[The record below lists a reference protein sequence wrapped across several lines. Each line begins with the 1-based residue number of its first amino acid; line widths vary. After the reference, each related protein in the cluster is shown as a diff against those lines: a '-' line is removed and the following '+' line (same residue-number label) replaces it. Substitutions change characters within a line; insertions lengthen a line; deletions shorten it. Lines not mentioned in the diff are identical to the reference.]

1 MEENEIEYLE
11 KVEMEEVTE
20 NGIVEMPVFTTLE
33 DFTDSLK
40 AFEWVYKFHSNRLTE
55 AQMLEKMTVQAKL
68 VGIKNFKT
76 LYKNYK
82 ENASDT
88 YSYGVN
94 YSNFEEQPM
103 ELVTGNWTA
112 ENDGIYRTVNGYEEL
127 ACCHPIMPVER
138 LINIDTGLEK
148 LKLLYCK
155 GRRWREV
162 IVEKK
167 VLASSTKI
175 VDLADYGIAVTSEN
189 AKPLIRFLS
198 EVENLNY
205 EVIPEKK
212 SFSRLGFFE
221 DEGFIP
227 YVDNLVFDGDLNYKT
242 IFNSITECGS
252 REKWIEE
259 IKEMRRFSETAK
271 IIIAAS
277 FASPLIKICNAQVFF
292 THLWSSAS
300 GTGKTVALMAA
311 ASVWANPELGKYI
324 QSFNSTQVGQERL
337 SAFLNQL
344 PMMIDELQL
353 NNGKGFNVYQLSEGV
368 GRSRGNKYGGIDTTP
383 VWANS
388 ILTTGET
395 PILSGA
401 TGAGAVNRVL
411 DIECKST
418 EKVVEDGQK
427 TTAVIKNN
435 YGFAGREFVEM
446 LYSSPTITQLVRD
459 YFAKVYKEVCNNDT
473 TEKQAMAAALLVTAD
488 KFATDWIFGDGNYLS
503 VEEISKH
510 LATKAEVS
518 LGERGYKYMCD
529 WVSINANRFIRVKN
543 AYGETDDENKDTGDI
558 YGVLD
563 VDKAYIISSAFRKA
577 AEDAGY
583 NSSALLSY
591 LKEHGLIET
600 RGRRM
605 TKGKRIKGTLT
616 ECVYLTLPA
625 DSEDDEELNSLDDLD
640 F

>member
-1 MEENEIEYLE
+1 MNKENTEENGVDI
-11 KVEMEEVTE
+11 
-20 NGIVEMPVFTTLE
+20 MPVLTELE
-33 DFTDSLK
+33 DFTDSLT
-40 AFEWVYKFHSNRLTE
+40 AYEWVYSFHGNKLTE
-55 AQMLEKMTVQAKL
+55 ARMLEKMAAQAKMA
-68 VGIKNFKT
+68 GIKNFKT
-76 LYKNYK
+76 LYK
-82 ENASDT
+82 
-88 YSYGVN
+88 SYLSEVSGSYDYAAN
-94 YSNFEEQPM
+94 YSDFENQPM
-103 ELVTGNWTA
+103 ELATGTWEAN
-112 ENDGIYRTVNGYEEL
+112 NNGVYRTVNGFEEL

-148 LKLLYCK
+148 LNIIYSK
-155 GRRWREV
+155 GKRWRNV
-162 IVEKK
+162 VVEKK
-167 VLASSTKI
+167 VLASASKI

-189 AKPLIRFLS
+189 AKPLIRYLS
-198 EVENLNY
+198 EIENLNY

-212 SFSRLGFFE
+212 SFSRLGYFP
-221 DEGFIP
+221 DEGFVP
-227 YVDNLVFDGDLNYKT
+227 YVNDLVFDGDLNYKT
-242 IFNSITECGS
+242 IFGSITSKGC
-252 REKWIEE
+252 REMWLEE
-259 IKEMRRFSETAK
+259 IRAVRKYSETAK

-311 ASVWANPELGKYI
+311 ASVWANPDLGKYI

-337 SAFLNQL
+337 AAFLNQL

-395 PILSGA
+395 PILSGS

-411 DIECKST
+411 DIECRSN
-418 EKVVEDGQK
+418 EKVIEDGQK

-446 LYSSPTITQLVRD
+446 LYSSETTTELVKD
-459 YFAKVYKEVCNNDT
+459 YFSIAYKELCCNDT

-488 KFATDWIFGDGNYLS
+488 KFATDWIFKDGNYLT
-503 VEEISKH
+503 VKEISKH

-529 WVSINANRFIRVKN
+529 WVSINANRFIRVKT
-543 AYGETDDENKDTGDI
+543 AYGEEDNSKETGDI

-563 VDKAYIISSAFRKA
+563 VDKAYIISSAFRRA

-591 LKEHGLIET
+591 LKEHKLIET
-600 RGRRM
+600 RGRAM

-616 ECVYLTLPA
+616 ECVFLTLPN
-625 DSEDDEELNSLDDLD
+625 DCEDDEYNSLDDLD

>member
-1 MEENEIEYLE
+1 MDDKIQIEAVDE
-11 KVEMEEVTE
+11 KTLLA
-20 NGIVEMPVFTTLE
+20 MPVLNELE
-33 DFTDSLK
+33 DFTDSLT
-40 AFEWVYKFHSNRLTE
+40 AYEWVYSFHGNRLTE
-55 AQMLEKMTVQAKL
+55 ARMLEKMAAQAKL
-68 VGIKNFKT
+68 AGIKNFKT
-76 LYKNYK
+76 LYKSYVSEVSGTYNY
-82 ENASDT
+82 AA
-88 YSYGVN
+88 N
-94 YSNFEEQPM
+94 YSNFENQPM
-103 ELVTGNWTA
+103 ELATGTWEADN
-112 ENDGIYRTVNGYEEL
+112 NGVYRTMNGFEEL

-148 LKLLYCK
+148 LKIIYSK
-155 GRRWREV
+155 GKRWRDV

-189 AKPLIRFLS
+189 AKPLIRYLS
-198 EVENLNY
+198 EIENLNY
-205 EVIPEKK
+205 DIIPEKK
-212 SFSRLGFFE
+212 SFSRLGFFPE
-221 DEGFIP
+221 EGFIP

-242 IFNSITECGS
+242 IFNSITQCGS
-252 REKWIEE
+252 RDKWLAE
-259 IKEMRRFSETAK
+259 IKSIRRYSETAK

-337 SAFLNQL
+337 AAFLNQL

-353 NNGKGFNVYQLSEGV
+353 NNGKNGFNVYQLSEGV
-368 GRSRGNKYGGIDTTP
+368 GRNRGNKYGGIDTTP
-383 VWANS
+383 VWTNS

-418 EKVVEDGQK
+418 EKVIEDGQK

-446 LYSSPTITQLVRD
+446 LYSSETMTELVKD
-459 YFAKVYKEVCNNDT
+459 HFSIVYKSLCGNDT

-488 KFATDWIFGDGNYLS
+488 KFATDWIFKDGNYLTAQ
-503 VEEISKH
+503 EISKH
-510 LATKAEVS
+510 LATKSEVS

-529 WVSINANRFIRVKN
+529 WVSINANRFIRVKGT
-543 AYGETDDENKDTGDI
+543 YDEEGKETGDI
-558 YGVLD
+558 YGILD
-563 VDKAYIISSAFRKA
+563 VDRAYIISSAFRKA

-583 NSSALLSY
+583 NSAALLSY
-591 LKEHGLIET
+591 LKEHGLIEPSP
-600 RGRRM
+600 
-605 TKGKRIKGTLT
+605 GKRGNTRRKKIKGTPT
-616 ECVYLTLPA
+616 ECVFLVLPDYA
-625 DSEDDEELNSLDDLD
+625 DGEEELNDLDDLE

>member
-1 MEENEIEYLE
+1 MEDENQLKATE
-11 KVEMEEVTE
+11 KGLAV
-20 NGIVEMPVFTTLE
+20 MPVLTDLE

-40 AFEWVYKFHSNRLTE
+40 AYEWVYSFHGNKLTE
-55 AQMLEKMTVQAKL
+55 ARMLEKMAAQAKL
-68 VGIKNFKT
+68 AGIKNFKT
-76 LYKNYK
+76 LYKSYLS
-82 ENASDT
+82 EVSGT
-88 YSYGVN
+88 YDYAAN
-94 YSNFEEQPM
+94 YSNFENQPM
-103 ELVTGNWTA
+103 ELATGTWEA
-112 ENDGIYRTVNGYEEL
+112 DNDGVYRTVNGFEEL

-148 LKLLYCK
+148 LKIIYSK
-155 GRRWREV
+155 GNRWREV

-189 AKPLIRFLS
+189 AKPLIRYLS
-198 EVENLNY
+198 EIENLNY
-205 EVIPEKK
+205 NIIPEKK
-212 SFSRLGFFE
+212 SFSRLGFFP
-221 DEGFIP
+221 DEGFVP
-227 YVDNLVFDGDLNYKT
+227 YVKDLVFDGDLNYKT
-242 IFNSITECGS
+242 IFNSIAQKGS
-252 REKWIEE
+252 RDVWLEE
-259 IKEMRRFSETAK
+259 IKSIRKYSETAK

-337 SAFLNQL
+337 AAFLNQF

-395 PILSGA
+395 PILSGS

-418 EKVVEDGQK
+418 EKVIENGQK
-427 TTAVIKNN
+427 TTAIIKNN
-435 YGFAGREFVEM
+435 YGFAGREFVET
-446 LYSSPTITQLVRD
+446 LYSSETMTELVKD
-459 YFAKVYKEVCNNDT
+459 YFSIVYRELCENDT

-488 KFATDWIFGDGNYLS
+488 KFATDWIFKDRNYLT
-503 VEEISKH
+503 VQEISKH

-529 WVSINANRFIRVKN
+529 WVSINANRFIRVKT
-543 AYGETDDENKDTGDI
+543 AYGEEENSKETGDI

-563 VDKAYIISSAFRKA
+563 VDRAYIISSAFRKA

-591 LKEHGLIET
+591 LKEHKLIET

-616 ECVYLTLPA
+616 ECVYLTLP
-625 DSEDDEELNSLDDLD
+625 DYGEDDEYNSLDDLD

>member
-1 MEENEIEYLE
+1 MEENKLSA
-11 KVEMEEVTE
+11 
-20 NGIVEMPVFTTLE
+20 MPVLSELE
-33 DFTDSLK
+33 DFTDSLT
-40 AFEWVYKFHSNRLTE
+40 AYEWVYSFHGNRLTE
-55 AQMLEKMTVQAKL
+55 ARMLEKMAAQAKL
-68 VGIKNFKT
+68 AGIKNFKT
-76 LYKNYK
+76 LYKSYIS
-82 ENASDT
+82 EISGT
-88 YSYGVN
+88 YDYAAN
-94 YSNFEEQPM
+94 YSNFENQPV
-103 ELVTGNWTA
+103 ELATGTWEADN
-112 ENDGIYRTVNGYEEL
+112 NGVYRTVNGFEEL

-138 LINIDTGLEK
+138 LINIDTGFEK
-148 LKLLYCK
+148 LKIIYSK
-155 GRRWREV
+155 GKRWREV

-167 VLASSTKI
+167 VIASSTKI

-189 AKPLIRFLS
+189 AKPLIRYLS

-205 EVIPEKK
+205 DIIPEKK
-212 SFSRLGFFE
+212 SFSRLGFFSE
-221 DEGFIP
+221 EGFVP
-227 YVDNLVFDGDLNYKT
+227 YVDDLVFDGDLNYKT
-242 IFNSITECGS
+242 IFSSINQIGS
-252 REKWIEE
+252 RDKWLAE
-259 IKEMRRFSETAK
+259 IKSVRKYSETAK

-277 FASPLIKICNAQVFF
+277 FASPLIKVCNAQVFF

-337 SAFLNQL
+337 AAFLNQL

-395 PILSGA
+395 PILSGS

-418 EKVVEDGQK
+418 EKVIEDGQR
-427 TTAVIKNN
+427 TTSIIKNN

-446 LYSSPTITQLVRD
+446 LYGSEIMTEIVKD
-459 YFAKVYKEVCNNDT
+459 YFAKTYKELCGNDT

-488 KFATDWIFGDGNYLS
+488 KFATDWIFKDGNYLT
-503 VEEISKH
+503 VDEISKH
-510 LATKAEVS
+510 LATKSEVS

-529 WVSINANRFIRVKN
+529 WVSINANRFIRIKVKGG
-543 AYGETDDENKDTGDI
+543 YSENDKDTGDI

-583 NSSALLSY
+583 NSAALLSY
-591 LKEHGLIET
+591 LKEHKLIET
-600 RGRRM
+600 RGKNM
-605 TKGKRIKGTLT
+605 TRGKRIKGTLT
-616 ECVYLTLPA
+616 ECVCLTLLKI
-625 DSEDDEELNSLDDLD
+625 SDDEEFNDLDDLD